1 MRETLTLQAIPEPV
15 RSDPKQ
21 RPGFPPEQESHC
33 LSTGTTN
40 QRKEARTK
48 ERLTNHKREKRGESR
63 AYRLAIPCSLTKILA
78 NGGAETEK
86 GRRRANGDQ
95 HHNPWSEGMREKE
108 AGSGKWFW
116 TPGSCR
122 IKCWCGASC
131 SEHDHRAVV
140 SFHTYFLRGR
150 LLDLD
155 PQAAAVRVPL
165 PLATTFSPRVRN
177 RVRSHCGSQTLS
189 FLNTLTGKSSGC
201 EIRYH

>member
-78 NGGAETEK
+78 NGEAETEK
-86 GRRRANGDQ
+86 GRRRANGHQ
-95 HHNPWSEGMREKE
+95 HHNQWSEGMNEGD
-108 AGSGKWFW
+108 GSRQWEMVG
-116 TPGSCR
+116 
-122 IKCWCGASC
+122 
-131 SEHDHRAVV
+131 
-140 SFHTYFLRGR
+140 L
-150 LLDLD
+150 
-155 PQAAAVRVPL
+155 
-165 PLATTFSPRVRN
+165 
-177 RVRSHCGSQTLS
+177 
-189 FLNTLTGKSSGC
+189 
-201 EIRYH
+201 